1 MTIQTVMQ
9 NLELL
14 IANIQP
20 SYRNW
25 DGDLIDLTDYDKDSA
40 CYKFLLQMDSW
51 LDDVLPPC
59 ISNQK
64 DFLDCLYN
72 DIESDMCSQVLK
84 SSIYLHLEP
93 LLRDLVQEAYYIVNN
108 IQPEPFAGY
117 ERGE

>member
-1 MTIQTVMQ
+1 MTMQTVRQ

-14 IANIQP
+14 VANIQP

-25 DGDLIDLTDYDKDSA
+25 DYDKDSA

-64 DFLDCLYN
+64 DFLDLLYN
-72 DIESDMCSQVLK
+72 DIESDACSNLLK
-84 SSIYLHLEP
+84 NAIYLHLEP
-93 LLRDLVQEAYYIVNN
+93 TLRDLVQEAYYSVNN
-108 IQPEPFAGY
+108 VQQEAFAGY
-117 ERGE
+117 ARGE

>member
-1 MTIQTVMQ
+1 MTIETVKQ

-14 IANIQP
+14 VANIQP
-20 SYRNW
+20 FYTNW

-40 CYKFLLQMDSW
+40 CYKFLLQMPSW

-59 ISNQK
+59 ISHQK

-84 SSIYLHLEP
+84 SAIYLHLEQT
-93 LLRDLVQEAYYIVNN
+93 LRVLVQEVFDEINN
-108 IQPEPFAGY
+108 VQPEPFAGY